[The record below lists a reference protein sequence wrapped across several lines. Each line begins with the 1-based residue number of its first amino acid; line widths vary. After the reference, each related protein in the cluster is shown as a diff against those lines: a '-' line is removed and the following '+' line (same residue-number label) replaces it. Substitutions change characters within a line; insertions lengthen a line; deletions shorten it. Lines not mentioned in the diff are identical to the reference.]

1 MENEYK
7 VEETQFGT
15 KTSHPSYGTLAFSR
29 RSGGATSLFGSSIE
43 HRDTIAMTL
52 YHADITRGLHEDN
65 IYGNKPIAEV
75 EMSYSQFAEAIT
87 SMNMGNGVP
96 VTIRWI
102 RGEGR
107 IEPCP
112 FTDKKQQFEE
122 EFKHR
127 LDKAN
132 ETANQLIL
140 NVEKLF
146 EEKKNL
152 TKNDKN
158 EILSML
164 TKIYQSINGN
174 SDFMYRMFNEQ
185 MDKTTTEAKGE
196 IEAFMQNKIN
206 SIAQAALVEQRE
218 QFLSLENPVS
228 VPIEDNEE

>member
-1 MENEYK
+1 MENEYMK
-7 VEETQFGT
+7 
-15 KTSHPSYGTLAFSR
+15 HPSYGLLRFSR
-29 RSGGATSLFGSSIE
+29 MSGGITNLFGSSIQ
-43 HRDTIAMTL
+43 HKDTIKLCISECDIKRDLSTDW
-52 YHADITRGLHEDN
+52 YHDN
-65 IYGNKPIAEV
+65 GRIIEV

-107 IEPCP
+107 IESCP

-122 EFKHR
+122 EFKQR
-127 LDKAN
+127 LNKAN

-146 EEKKNL
+146 TDKKTL
-152 TKNDKN
+152 TKKDKD
-158 EILSML
+158 EIIKAL
-164 TKIYQSINGN
+164 TKIYQSINN
-174 SDFMYRMFNEQ
+174 NTEFVYSMFNEQ

-206 SIAQAALVEQRE
+206 SIAQASLVEQRE

-228 VPIEDNEE
+228 IPIEDNEE

>member
-1 MENEYK
+1 M
-7 VEETQFGT
+7 Q
-15 KTSHPSYGTLAFSR
+15 HPSYGLLSFSR
-29 RSGGATSLFGSSIE
+29 MSGGTTNLFGSSIQ
-43 HRDTIAMTL
+43 HKDTIKLCISECDVKRDLSTDW
-52 YHADITRGLHEDN
+52 YHDN
-65 IYGNKPIAEV
+65 GRIIEV

-96 VTIRWI
+96 VTIRWV

-158 EILSML
+158 NILWRNY
-164 TKIYQSINGN
+164 I
-174 SDFMYRMFNEQ
+174 
-185 MDKTTTEAKGE
+185 
-196 IEAFMQNKIN
+196 
-206 SIAQAALVEQRE
+206 
-218 QFLSLENPVS
+218 
-228 VPIEDNEE
+228 

>member
-1 MENEYK
+1 MENEYMK
-7 VEETQFGT
+7 
-15 KTSHPSYGTLAFSR
+15 HPSYGLLRFSR
-29 RSGGATSLFGSSIE
+29 MSGGITNLFGSSIQ
-43 HRDTIAMTL
+43 HKDTIRLCISECDVKRDLSTDW
-52 YHADITRGLHEDN
+52 YHDN
-65 IYGNKPIAEV
+65 GRIIEV

-87 SMNMGNGVP
+87 SMNVGSGVP
-96 VTIRWI
+96 VTIRWV

-152 TKNDKN
+152 TNNDKN
-158 EILSML
+158 ENLSML
-164 TKIYQSINGN
+164 TKIYQSINDN
-174 SDFMYRMFNEQ
+174 SDFVYRMFNEQ

-196 IEAFMQNKIN
+196 IESFMQNKIN
-206 SIAQAALVEQRE
+206 SIAQASLVEQRE

-228 VPIEDNEE
+228 IPIEDNEE

>member
-1 MENEYK
+1 MENNYIK
-7 VEETQFGT
+7 
-15 KTSHPSYGTLAFSR
+15 HPSYGLLQFSR
-29 RSGGATSLFGSSIE
+29 MSGRLTNLFGSSIQ
-43 HRDTIAMTL
+43 HKDTIRLRISEGEVKRDLSTDW
-52 YHADITRGLHEDN
+52 YCDN
-65 IYGNKPIAEV
+65 GRIIEV

-87 SMNMGNGVP
+87 SMNVGSGVP
-96 VTIRWI
+96 VTIRWV
-102 RGEGR
+102 REEGR

-112 FTDKKQQFEE
+112 FTDKKQQFKE

-152 TKNDKN
+152 TKKDKD

-164 TKIYQSINGN
+164 IKIYQSINGN
-174 SDFMYRMFNEQ
+174 SDFVYRMFNEQ

-228 VPIEDNEE
+228 IQIDDNAESEE

>member
-1 MENEYK
+1 MK
-7 VEETQFGT
+7 
-15 KTSHPSYGTLAFSR
+15 HPSYGLLSFSR
-29 RSGGATSLFGSSIE
+29 ISGGTTNLFGSSIQ
-43 HRDTIAMTL
+43 HKDTIKLCISECDVKRDLSTDW
-52 YHADITRGLHEDN
+52 YHDN
-65 IYGNKPIAEV
+65 GRIIEV

-96 VTIRWI
+96 VTIRWV

-228 VPIEDNEE
+228 IPIEDNEE

>member
-1 MENEYK
+1 MENNYMK
-7 VEETQFGT
+7 
-15 KTSHPSYGTLAFSR
+15 HPSYGLLQFSR
-29 RSGGATSLFGSSIE
+29 MSGGLTNLFGSSIQ
-43 HRDTIAMTL
+43 HKDTIRLRINEGGVKRDLSTDW
-52 YHADITRGLHEDN
+52 YCDDGRI
-65 IYGNKPIAEV
+65 IEV

-87 SMNMGNGVP
+87 SMNVGSGVP
-96 VTIRWI
+96 VTIRWV
-102 RGEGR
+102 RGEGS

-112 FTDKKQQFEE
+112 FTNKKQQFEE

-152 TKNDKN
+152 TKKDKD

-174 SDFMYRMFNEQ
+174 SDFVYRMFNEQ

-228 VPIEDNEE
+228 IQIEDDAESEE

>member
-1 MENEYK
+1 MENEYMK
-7 VEETQFGT
+7 
-15 KTSHPSYGTLAFSR
+15 HPSYGLLQFSR
-29 RSGGATSLFGSSIE
+29 MSGGLTNLFGSSIQ
-43 HRDTIAMTL
+43 HKDTIRLCISECDVKRDLSTDW
-52 YHADITRGLHEDN
+52 YHDN
-65 IYGNKPIAEV
+65 GRIIEV

-96 VTIRWI
+96 VTIRWV

-122 EFKHR
+122 EFKHK

-228 VPIEDNEE
+228 IPIEDNDE

>member
-1 MENEYK
+1 MENEYMK
-7 VEETQFGT
+7 
-15 KTSHPSYGTLAFSR
+15 HPSYGLLQFSR
-29 RSGGATSLFGSSIE
+29 MSGGLTNLFGSSIQ
-43 HRDTIAMTL
+43 HKDTIRLCISECDVKRDLNTDW
-52 YHADITRGLHEDN
+52 YHDN
-65 IYGNKPIAEV
+65 GRIIEV

-102 RGEGR
+102 RGEGY
-107 IEPCP
+107 IESCP

-122 EFKHR
+122 EFKQK
-127 LDKAN
+127 LNKAN

-146 EEKKNL
+146 TDKKTL
-152 TKNDKN
+152 TKKDKD
-158 EILSML
+158 EIIKTL
-164 TKIYQSINGN
+164 TKIYQSINN
-174 SDFMYRMFNEQ
+174 NTEFVYSMFNEQ

-206 SIAQAALVEQRE
+206 SIAQASLVEQRE

-228 VPIEDNEE
+228 IPIEDNEE

>member
-1 MENEYK
+1 MENEYMK
-7 VEETQFGT
+7 
-15 KTSHPSYGTLAFSR
+15 HPSYGLLQFSR
-29 RSGGATSLFGSSIE
+29 MSGGLTNLFGSSIQ
-43 HRDTIAMTL
+43 HKDTIRLCISECDVKRDLSTDW
-52 YHADITRGLHEDN
+52 YHDN
-65 IYGNKPIAEV
+65 GRIIDV

-96 VTIRWI
+96 VTIRWV

-228 VPIEDNEE
+228 IPIEDNDE

>member
-1 MENEYK
+1 MENEYMK
-7 VEETQFGT
+7 
-15 KTSHPSYGTLAFSR
+15 HPSYGLLQFSR
-29 RSGGATSLFGSSIE
+29 MSGGLTNLFGSSIQ
-43 HRDTIAMTL
+43 HKDTIRLCISECDVKRDLSTDW
-52 YHADITRGLHEDN
+52 YHDN
-65 IYGNKPIAEV
+65 GRIIEV

-102 RGEGR
+102 RGEGY
-107 IEPCP
+107 IESCP

-122 EFKHR
+122 EFKQK
-127 LDKAN
+127 LNKAN

-146 EEKKNL
+146 TDKKTL
-152 TKNDKN
+152 TKKDKD
-158 EILSML
+158 EIIKTL
-164 TKIYQSINGN
+164 TKIYQSINN
-174 SDFMYRMFNEQ
+174 NTEFVYSMFNEQ

-206 SIAQAALVEQRE
+206 SIAQASLVEQRE

-228 VPIEDNEE
+228 IPIEDNEE